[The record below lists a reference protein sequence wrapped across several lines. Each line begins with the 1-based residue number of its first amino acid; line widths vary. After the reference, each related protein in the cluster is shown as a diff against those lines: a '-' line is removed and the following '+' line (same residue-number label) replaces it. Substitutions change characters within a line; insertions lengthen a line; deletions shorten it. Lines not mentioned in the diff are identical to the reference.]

1 MRKKGFTLVEL
12 LAVIAILAIIL
23 GLVVVNVMY
32 FSNNRREKDYNN
44 IVSLIEK
51 NADVLVNTDDE
62 MYNAVNTKLIQ
73 INDACK
79 IEYQR
84 LETAR
89 LMDEGTI
96 NPKTGKPINK
106 ESYIKVILNENYDFG
121 YTFVDKDEVP
131 ENEGIDLCLS
141 TN

>member
-1 MRKKGFTLVEL
+1 MNKRGFTLVEL

-23 GLVVVNVMY
+23 GLVVVNVVH

-44 IVSLIEK
+44 IVSIIEK
-51 NADVLVNTDDE
+51 NADVLVNTDDD
-62 MYNAVNTKLIQ
+62 MYDAVNNKLVQ

-84 LETAR
+84 LEDSK
-89 LMDEGTI
+89 LMDEGTV
-96 NPKTGKPINK
+96 NPLTGKSINK
-106 ESYIKVILNENYDFG
+106 DSYIKVILNDEYEFE
-121 YTFVDKDEVP
+121 YTFIDKDKKTD
-131 ENEGIDLCLS
+131 NEAIDSCLS

>member
-1 MRKKGFTLVEL
+1 MNKKGFTLIEL

-23 GLVVVNVMY
+23 GLVVVNVVH

-51 NADVLVNTDDE
+51 NTDILVNTNDE
-62 MYNAVNTKLIQ
+62 MYNALNNKLKEID
-73 INDACK
+73 NECK

-84 LETAR
+84 LEDSK
-89 LMDEGTI
+89 LMNIGTI
-96 NPKTGKPINK
+96 NPKTGNPINK
-106 ESYIKVILNENYDFG
+106 ESYIKVKLTDEYNFE
-121 YTFVDKDEVP
+121 YTFVDKDAETD
-131 ENEGIDLCLS
+131 NEAIDSCLL